1 MDKNWSLS
9 FFLNAHLRPS
19 LHPQVVS
26 WVSSW
31 TRILFIY
38 IIRYK
43 NRIIYHVFMSS
54 CHVHVIPFWLPGFSR
69 SNRCKPSGLTNFKLG
84 WERCWRCCLAFA
96 RLCQILHHFDCQ
108 PWGSQSMMSKLG
120 VWFWKK
126 NTFKNPK
133 LWRNHCWIVRL
144 ILQPKKKGTNHLNP
158 SQNTGIVLWKKRV
171 QQNRTHSFSGQGRFS
186 KRSPASSSSFLAKQS
201 WYLRLKKWAP
211 NSMYGTSGQGLL

>member
-1 MDKNWSLS
+1 
-9 FFLNAHLRPS
+9 
-19 LHPQVVS
+19 
-26 WVSSW
+26 
-31 TRILFIY
+31 
-38 IIRYK
+38 
-43 NRIIYHVFMSS
+43 MSS
-54 CHVHVIPFWLPGFSR
+54 CLHVMSMSSHSACLVFPGPTGANHLDLQIFE
-69 SNRCKPSGLTNFKLG
+69 LG

-120 VWFWKK
+120 VWFSKK
-126 NTFKNPK
+126 NPTLKNPK
-133 LWRNHCWIVRL
+133 LWRFNHCWIVRL
-144 ILQPKKKGTNHLNP
+144 ILQSKKKVQITNP
-158 SQNTGIVLWKKRV
+158 IQNTGIVLWKKRV